1 MIYDDRKQARLA
13 GAIGRRGTPAHARE
27 ARRGASVGLGAA
39 AGVASPI
46 SSVERRVRAV
56 KQTLGWPL
64 WGLLPEGVLV
74 GFRPSV
80 LFNL

>member
-56 KQTLGWPL
+56 SVKQTLGWPL
-64 WGLLPEGVLV
+64 WGLLPEGV
-74 GFRPSV
+74 FS
-80 LFNL
+80 